1 MLGKTDILA
10 EASKIVLAPLVH
22 NVANYITIC
31 DNSLQGVA
39 EVQHLEADEDTI
51 VEVSEDTIME
61 VNEDTIVEV
70 DGVVHGVVQQVDGLF
85 DESSMHSMKVSVHLF
100 VYVLLRFSI
109 RFKVSVVYFLFIM
122 CRKNMWIQNE
132 NLKYFFF
139 FYC

>member
-1 MLGKTDILA
+1 MTATVLGKTDILA

-85 DESSMHSMKVSVHLF
+85 DESSMHSMKVSV
-100 VYVLLRFSI
+100 
-109 RFKVSVVYFLFIM
+109 
-122 CRKNMWIQNE
+122 N
-132 NLKYFFF
+132 FF
-139 FYC
+139 FYMLFKFSIY